1 MEREI
6 ELSMGVIKY
15 REVGSGPVV
24 LFVHGF
30 LASGSLWSGVV
41 DRLSSKYRCIAPD
54 WPLGSHT
61 IPMNADA
68 DVTPGGVARL
78 VAEFCERLDLRDVTL
93 VGNDSGGAIS
103 QLVVTRHPE
112 RIGRLVLTTCDGFE
126 IFPPPAFGYLWLVP
140 RVPGLLWLM
149 TKAMWRFRSLRH
161 LPLAYGKATRTRLDD
176 TLLDTWLRPSAESAG
191 VRRDIRKLM
200 LGVHPKLTIE
210 AGRRLAGFDKP
221 AVVIWTPDDRTFPLS
236 LGERLAEALPQGR
249 LRLVKDAGFF
259 VPLDQ
264 PGEVAQH
271 IDELHAERAPAR
283 RAG

>member
-1 MEREI
+1 MREI
-6 ELSMGVIKY
+6 GLSAGVIKY
-15 REVGSGPVV
+15 RDVGSGPVV

-41 DRLSSKYRCIAPD
+41 DRLSSRYRCIAPD

-61 IPMNADA
+61 IPMREDA
-68 DVTPGGVARL
+68 DVTPGGVAAL

-112 RIGRLVLTTCDGFE
+112 RVGRLVLTTCDGFE
-126 IFPPPAFGYLWLVP
+126 IFPPPAFAYLWMVP
-140 RVPGLLWLM
+140 RVPGLLWLL
-149 TKAMWRFRSLRH
+149 TRAMWRFPSLRR
-161 LPLAYGKATRTRLDD
+161 LPMAYGKATRRPIEEALLDD
-176 TLLDTWLRPSAESAG
+176 WLRPAAESAA
-191 VRRDIRKLM
+191 VRRDLRKFM
-200 LGVHPKLTIE
+200 LGVDPRLTIE
-210 AGRRLAGFDKP
+210 AGKQLPRFDKP
-221 AVVIWTPDDRTFPLS
+221 ALVVWSPDDPTFPLS

-249 LRLVKDAGFF
+249 LSLVKDAGFF

-264 PGEVAQH
+264 PAEVAQH
-271 IDELHAERAPAR
+271 IDELLTERAPAR